1 MKEIIFNS
9 KILLFGEYS
18 ILANSKGLS
27 IPLALF
33 KGSLKIPLK
42 KTELSKKSNST
53 LLDFFKYLKS
63 IVELDFHSF
72 KIDLENGIYFDSSIP
87 VGYGVG
93 SSGAIVAAVY
103 EKYAQNKI
111 VLSKE
116 ISNQKLLNLKEIF
129 SKMESF
135 FHGKSSGLDPLN
147 IYLGKPILINSI
159 NEIEVTKIP
168 NSKKNKKVAVFLLD
182 SGQSSST
189 AAMIKIFKT
198 KMKNEVFKKMLSKEF
213 IKYTN
218 ECIDNFLIADTNNL
232 LENIKELSKIV
243 LKNFKPM
250 IPHNI
255 QAVWEQGISRDSYFL
270 KLCGSGG
277 GGYIL
282 GFTSNFEKVKQEL
295 SHYNLT
301 PVYFM

>member
-1 MKEIIFNS
+1 MKDKVFNS

-18 ILANSKGLS
+18 ILKNSKGLS
-27 IPLALF
+27 IPFPLF
-33 KGSLKIPLK
+33 NGSLKTPLE

-63 IVELDFHSF
+63 IAELDFHSF

-116 ISNQKLLNLKEIF
+116 ISNEKLLNLKEIF

-168 NSKKNKKVAVFLLD
+168 DGKKNKKIAVFLLD
-182 SGQSSST
+182 SGRSSST
-189 AAMIKIFKT
+189 AAMIKIFKS

-250 IPHNI
+250 IPHSI
-255 QAVWEQGISRDSYFL
+255 QDVWEQGISKDSYFL

-282 GFTSNFEKVKQEL
+282 GFTPNFEKAKQEL

>member
-1 MKEIIFNS
+1 
-9 KILLFGEYS
+9 
-18 ILANSKGLS
+18 
-27 IPLALF
+27 
-33 KGSLKIPLK
+33 
-42 KTELSKKSNST
+42 
-53 LLDFFKYLKS
+53 
-63 IVELDFHSF
+63 
-72 KIDLENGIYFDSSIP
+72 
-87 VGYGVG
+87 
-93 SSGAIVAAVY
+93 
-103 EKYAQNKI
+103 
-111 VLSKE
+111 
-116 ISNQKLLNLKEIF
+116 
-129 SKMESF
+129 MESF

-168 NSKKNKKVAVFLLD
+168 CRKKNKKVAIFLLD
-182 SGQSSST
+182 SGRSSST

-218 ECIDNFLIADTNNL
+218 ECIDNFLSADTDNL
-232 LENIKELSKIV
+232 LENVKELSKIV

-255 QAVWEQGISRDSYFL
+255 QAVLEQGISRDSYFL

>member
-1 MKEIIFNS
+1 MKENIFNS

-27 IPLALF
+27 IPFPLF
-33 KGSLKIPLK
+33 NGSLKIPLK
-42 KTELSKKSNST
+42 KTGISKKSNST

-63 IVELDFHSF
+63 IEELDFHSF

-116 ISNQKLLNLKEIF
+116 ISNEKLINLKEIF

-182 SGQSSST
+182 SGRSSST

-218 ECIDNFLIADTNNL
+218 ECIDNFLSADTNNL
-232 LENIKELSKIV
+232 LENVNELSKIV

-255 QAVWEQGISRDSYFL
+255 QAVWKQGISRDSYFL

-282 GFTSNFEKVKQEL
+282 GFTPNFEKAKQEL

>member
-1 MKEIIFNS
+1 MKDKVFNS

-18 ILANSKGLS
+18 ILKNSKGLS
-27 IPLALF
+27 IPFTLF
-33 KGSLKIPLK
+33 NGSLKTPLE

-63 IVELDFHSF
+63 IAELDFHSF
-72 KIDLENGIYFDSSIP
+72 KIDLENGIYFDSTIP

-116 ISNQKLLNLKEIF
+116 ISNEKLINLKEIF

-159 NEIEVTKIP
+159 NEIEVTKIQKILIERGLTQTDLYELIKS
-168 NSKKNKKVAVFLLD
+168 NGNEIGKDRINRIVNGKLTNFHTN
-182 SGQSSST
+182 T
-189 AAMIKIFKT
+189 AKILANALGVK
-198 KMKNEVFKKMLSKEF
+198 
-213 IKYTN
+213 
-218 ECIDNFLIADTNNL
+218 IDDVV
-232 LENIKELSKIV
+232 E
-243 LKNFKPM
+243 
-250 IPHNI
+250 
-255 QAVWEQGISRDSYFL
+255 
-270 KLCGSGG
+270 
-277 GGYIL
+277 
-282 GFTSNFEKVKQEL
+282 
-295 SHYNLT
+295 
-301 PVYFM
+301 

>member
-1 MKEIIFNS
+1 MKDKVFNS

-18 ILANSKGLS
+18 ILNNSKGLS
-27 IPLALF
+27 IPFPLF
-33 KGSLKIPLK
+33 NGSLKISHK
-42 KTELSKKSNST
+42 KTAISKKSNST

-87 VGYGVG
+87 MGYGVG

-116 ISNQKLLNLKEIF
+116 ISNEKLLNLKEIF

-147 IYLGKPILINSI
+147 IYLGRPILINSI
-159 NEIEVTKIP
+159 NEIEVAKIHD
-168 NSKKNKKVAVFLLD
+168 SKKNKKVAVFLLD

-189 AAMIKIFKT
+189 EAMIKIFKT
-198 KMKNEVFKKMLSKEF
+198 KMKDEVFKKMLSKEF

-282 GFTSNFEKVKQEL
+282 GFTPNFEKAKQEL

>member
-1 MKEIIFNS
+1 MKDKVFNS

-18 ILANSKGLS
+18 ILNNSKGLS
-27 IPLALF
+27 IPFPLF
-33 KGSLKIPLK
+33 NGSLKIPHK
-42 KTELSKKSNST
+42 KTAISKKSNST

-63 IVELDFHSF
+63 IAELDFHSF
-72 KIDLENGIYFDSSIP
+72 KIDLENGIYFDSTIP

-116 ISNQKLLNLKEIF
+116 ISNEKLLNLKEIF

-147 IYLGKPILINSI
+147 IYLGRPILINSI
-159 NEIEVTKIP
+159 NEIEVAKIHD
-168 NSKKNKKVAVFLLD
+168 SKKNKKVAVFLLD

-189 AAMIKIFKT
+189 EAMIKIFKT
-198 KMKNEVFKKMLSKEF
+198 KMKDEVFKKMLSKEF

-218 ECIDNFLIADTNNL
+218 ECIDNFLSADTNNL
-232 LENIKELSKIV
+232 LENVKELSKIV